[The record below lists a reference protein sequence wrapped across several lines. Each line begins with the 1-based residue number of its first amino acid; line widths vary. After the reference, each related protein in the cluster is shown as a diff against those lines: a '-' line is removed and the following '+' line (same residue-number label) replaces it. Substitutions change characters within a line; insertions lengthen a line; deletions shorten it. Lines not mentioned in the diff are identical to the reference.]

1 MSASDRTKSQRLRL
15 GALLWT
21 GAVVGAVAVTVGVL
35 PQLTAEIELPAPL
48 WLIGIASF
56 AQTSVLMGLAVWSGL
71 KLAPPLGLRAPA
83 CEAAVTGGSVAPALR
98 PQIPLGLVFGV
109 LGGVFLFA
117 GMRLSPAPIVAVQ
130 EKFNPPIVARI
141 LYGGISEEVLLRWG
155 VMTALAWL
163 AWRFVQGR
171 RGDVKPGV
179 IWVANLASAVL
190 FGVGHL
196 PAARVLIGSLDLN
209 VVLFV
214 IGFNATFG
222 LVFGWLYWRRGLESA
237 MVAHAMTHLVSYLIT
252 LAVGAFSI
260 G

>member
-1 MSASDRTKSQRLRL
+1 MAVSDMTKSQRLRL
-15 GALLWT
+15 GVLLWT
-21 GAVVGAVAVTVGVL
+21 GATLGAVAVTVGVF

-56 AQTSVLMGLAVWSGL
+56 AQTSVLMGLAVWGGV

-83 CEAAVTGGSVAPALR
+83 CEAAATGGSFVAALR
-98 PQIPLGLVFGV
+98 PQLPLGLVFGV
-109 LGGVFLFA
+109 LGGGYLFA

-130 EKFNPPIVARI
+130 EKFNPPIVARV

-163 AWRFVQGR
+163 AWRFLQGR
-171 RGDVKPGV
+171 RGEVRPSLIGL
-179 IWVANLASAVL
+179 ANVVSAVL

-196 PAARVLIGSLDLN
+196 PAARVLIGSLDLD
-209 VVLFV
+209 VVVFV

-222 LVFGWLYWRRGLESA
+222 LLFGWLYWRRGLESA
-237 MVAHAMTHLVSYLIT
+237 MVAHATTHLVSYLISGV
-252 LAVGAFSI
+252 AKAFV
-260 G
+260 